1 MAGEAERAPMLD
13 GEITVTTE
21 GADRVVFVFETGGAP
36 VTIAMKPDDARK
48 LVRAGALALNPVIPR
63 PYEALEV
70 VRGMSVHEWSVMPG
84 PRPETTAI
92 SFGFAEGGALTFTFL
107 RKDAAAIRTALEDF
121 PAG

>member
-1 MAGEAERAPMLD
+1 MAGEAQRAPMLS
-13 GEITVTTE
+13 GEIKVTAE
-21 GADRVVFVFETGGAP
+21 GADRVIFVFETDGAP

-48 LVRAGALALNPVIPR
+48 LVRAGAQALNPVMPR

-84 PRPETTAI
+84 PRQETTAI
-92 SFGFAEGGALTFTFL
+92 SFGFEAGGALTFTFL
-107 RKDAAAIRTALEDF
+107 RKDAAAIRNALEDF